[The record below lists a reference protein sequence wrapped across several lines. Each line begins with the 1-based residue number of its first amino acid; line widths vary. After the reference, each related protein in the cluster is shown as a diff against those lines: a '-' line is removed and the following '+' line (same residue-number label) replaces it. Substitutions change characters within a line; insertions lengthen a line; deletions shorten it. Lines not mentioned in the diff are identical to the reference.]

1 MPQFVHLHN
10 HSHYS
15 ILDAACTPADLIA
28 AAGEHNQ
35 PAIALTDHGVMFGIV
50 EFYRK
55 ATAAGIKPI
64 LGCEAYLATGSRFD
78 KIATNKQKQQ
88 RNYYHL
94 LLLAKNETGYHNL
107 IKLTSYAHLEG
118 FYYKPRIDKELLE
131 KYHEGLIATSGCLA
145 SEINSYLLKG
155 DFDGA
160 YRAAVFYKDLFGED
174 FYIELQNHG
183 LPEDQIIL
191 EYAPKL
197 AKKLGAK
204 LVATNDCHYIRKE
217 HAEAHNVFLHI
228 RDASAHTK
236 VDLSRLRYRVPEMY
250 VKSTEEMIALFRD
263 YPEAIETTLE
273 IADKCNVT
281 LNKEPLLPKFT
292 LPEEHA
298 DKTLDE
304 YLQFLTYEG
313 LRRRYG
319 EITPEIQERADFE
332 LRTIRQMGYA
342 GYFLIVQDFINAA
355 RQMGIRVGPGRGS
368 AAGSLVSYAIGITD
382 IDPLKY
388 NLLFERFLNP
398 ERVSMPDIDVDFS
411 DDKRDLVIDY
421 VRKRYG
427 SDAVAQIITFG
438 TLSARAVLKDVGR
451 VLGIHHTTIN
461 NITKHIPVVF
471 GKVTPLKEALELP
484 ELRWLKESDDPQMRQ
499 LIEYSLILEGLCRN
513 VSLHAAGVV
522 IAPGKLTDYV
532 PIYKTPQ
539 TEVATQYNMK
549 DLEEVGLL
557 KMDFLGLRTLSIIDR
572 TLALVKENHGVDIDI
587 DHIDLEDERTYQLL
601 GEGKTTAI
609 FQFEAPAM
617 QKALSELKPTSIYDL
632 IAMNALNRPGPMA
645 NIPEYIA
652 RKHGKSP
659 VTYLHPVMEK
669 TLKETYGIII
679 YQEQV
684 MQLARDIAG
693 FSLAQADLMRRAM
706 GKKDAALMEKQR
718 EAFLEGA
725 VKNGFD
731 RKLAEEIFELIE
743 RFAQYGFN
751 KSHSAAYAYLAYQ
764 TAWLKAH
771 YPAEFLAAN
780 MSAELNNLDTIVALI
795 EDARSFGIEVLPPD
809 VNHSDVFFTAHQNTI
824 RFGLAG
830 IKNTGIAAA
839 EGIVTERQ
847 QHGPYT
853 SFFDFAR
860 RSDPRLIN
868 KRVLEALVCAG
879 AFDSLHPGK
888 RAQLFAA
895 IDQALEYAHAYQQA
909 RANQS
914 NTLFGNQDPAV
925 LLKEPSL
932 PETAAW
938 SVLEQMQREKEYLK
952 IFLSAHQLQRFYPF
966 ITSFRSF
973 QPKPTV
979 LQKLHGKTVKVC
991 GMITNI
997 REKRDKREKKIAFC
1011 TLDDFSTKYECAF
1024 WSDAY
1029 ERAAFLL
1036 QENNF
1041 VVIQGTFDQNNG
1053 TPRIKVEHI
1062 WELQD
1067 AIHRF
1072 VKGIHLRI
1080 PADAL
1085 TVERVEQLQQ
1095 LARQCPG
1102 KCRLYFSLH
1111 KNGTVERYEAQRHF
1125 LSADIQTIDKL
1136 VRLFGPKNI
1145 RLLTQ

>member
-15 ILDAACTPADLIA
+15 ILDAACTPADLVA

-55 ATAAGIKPI
+55 AHAAGIKPI
-64 LGCEAYLATGSRFD
+64 LGCEVYLATGSRFE
-78 KIATNKQKQQ
+78 KIATNRQKNQ

-107 IKLTSYAHLEG
+107 VKLTSYAHLEG

-160 YRAAVFYKDLFGED
+160 YRAAVFYKDLFGDD
-174 FYIELQNHG
+174 FYIEIQNHG
-183 LPEDQIIL
+183 LPEDEIIL

-197 AKKLGAK
+197 ARKLGAK

-217 HAEAHNVFLHI
+217 HAQAHNVFLHI
-228 RDASAHTK
+228 RDASSSHK
-236 VDLSRLRYRVPEMY
+236 VDLKKLRYRVPEMY
-250 VKSTEEMIALFRD
+250 VKSTEEMVELFRD

-273 IADKCNVT
+273 IAEKCNVT
-281 LNKEPLLPKFT
+281 LNKEPLLPKFE
-292 LPEEHA
+292 LPPEHA
-298 DKTLDE
+298 DKSLDE

-319 EITPEIQERADFE
+319 EITPEVQERADFE
-332 LRTIRQMGYA
+332 LRIIQQMGYA

-398 ERVSMPDIDVDFS
+398 ERVTMPDIDVDFS
-411 DDKRDLVIDY
+411 DDKRDQVIEY
-421 VRKRYG
+421 VRRRYG

-451 VLGIHHTTIN
+451 VLGIPHTTIN

-484 ELRWLKESDDPQMRQ
+484 ELRWLKDTDDPKMQQ
-499 LIEYSLILEGLCRN
+499 LVEYSLILEGLCRN

-522 IAPGKLTDYV
+522 IAPGKLIDYV
-532 PIYKTPQ
+532 PLYKSPQ

-549 DLEEVGLL
+549 DLEAVGLL

-572 TLALVKENHGVDIDI
+572 TLDLIQQNYDVQIDI
-587 DHIDLEDERTYQLL
+587 DHVDLEDAKTYQLL

-617 QKALSELKPTSIYDL
+617 QKALRELKPTSIYDL

-718 EAFLEGA
+718 SAFIEGA

-780 MSAELNNLDTIVALI
+780 MSAEFNNLDTVGMLI
-795 EDARSFGIEVLPPD
+795 EDARSFGIEILPPD
-809 VNHSDVFFTAHQNTI
+809 VNASDVFFTAQDNTI

-830 IKNTGIAAA
+830 IKNTGVAAA
-839 EGIVTERQ
+839 QLIVQERQ
-847 QHGPYT
+847 DNGPYQ
-853 SFFDFAR
+853 SFFDFVR
-860 RSDPRLIN
+860 RLDTRLIN

-879 AFDSLHPGK
+879 AFDTIHPGK
-888 RAQLFAA
+888 RAQLFAV
-895 IDQALEYAHAYQQA
+895 IDSALEYAHAYQQA
-909 RANQS
+909 KANQS
-914 NTLFGNQDPAV
+914 NTLFGNQDLQAMI
-925 LLKEPSL
+925 KEPSL
-932 PETAAW
+932 PSVEPW
-938 SVLEQMQREKEYLK
+938 SLLEQMQREKEYLK

-966 ITSFRSF
+966 IQSFRTFS
-973 QPKPTV
+973 PKPEAMQRLKGQTI
-979 LQKLHGKTVKVC
+979 KVC
-991 GMITNI
+991 GVISNI
-997 REKRDKREKKIAFC
+997 QEKRDRREKKIAFC
-1011 TLDDFSTKYECAF
+1011 TLDDFHHKYECAF

-1041 VVIQGTFDQNNG
+1041 VVIQGTLELNNG
-1053 TPRIKVEHI
+1053 TPRIRVDQI

-1067 AIHRF
+1067 AIRRF
-1072 VKGIHLRI
+1072 ITGIHIRI
-1080 PADAL
+1080 AADQL
-1085 TVERVEQLQQ
+1085 TDLMVEQLQA
-1095 LARQCPG
+1095 LAQQATGNC
-1102 KCRLYFSLH
+1102 KLYFSIH
-1111 KNGTVERYEAQRHF
+1111 KNGTVERYEAQRHL
-1125 LSADIQTIDKL
+1125 LSADLQTIDKL